1 MTTLAVDRLALF
13 QRLFLL
19 IAGVWVGSLFA
30 VGFLVVP
37 TIFTALQ
44 DRQVAGMIAAAI
56 FQVEAY
62 LSVLVCLGLLIL
74 ANLLVRRKVEH
85 YRSIRWIT
93 LVLLLCSLLT
103 CFRFNSVHGRATS
116 RGTALGCTGYGIAL
130 RKPLW
135 ALAWHFQWAVFNAE
149 PLGSLDGVAFKSSTN
164 KPLIDTTRN

>member
-1 MTTLAVDRLALF
+1 MTTVVAERLALF

-44 DRQVAGMIAAAI
+44 DRQVAGMIAGTI

-62 LSVLVCLGLLIL
+62 LSVAVCLGLLTFT
-74 ANLLVRRKVEH
+74 NLLIKRKVDH
-85 YRSIRWIT
+85 YRNIRWII

-103 CFRFNSVHGRATS
+103 CFG
-116 RGTALGCTGYGIAL
+116 LIPYMDAL
-130 RKPLW
+130 RQEALLLGVPVMASPSASLFGRLHGISSGLFLIQSLLGLW
-135 ALAWHFQWAVFNAE
+135 MVWRLTRQ
-149 PLGSLDGVAFKSSTN
+149 PTN
-164 KPLIDTTRN
+164 P